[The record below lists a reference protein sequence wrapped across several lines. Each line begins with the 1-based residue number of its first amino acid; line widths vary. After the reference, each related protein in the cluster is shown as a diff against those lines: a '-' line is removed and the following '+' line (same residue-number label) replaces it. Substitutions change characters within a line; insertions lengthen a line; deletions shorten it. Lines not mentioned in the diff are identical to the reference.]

1 MRCGE
6 SQEGRCRHS
15 LQCFGIAQITLV
27 LSRMG
32 LRPPAPCPGVAKAV
46 ERLEGKGGEEKWR
59 GCHPPEC
66 PLLLGVILALCPCT
80 NRATRSETA
89 LPSSLYYYET
99 FVGGSAN
106 IMTKRVIL
114 SPFPKPRGQN
124 HAGTEQKCCSK
135 PTAKAAAT
143 SRDAQQS
150 HAGSTSQSELKFRT
164 ALRPNS
170 SPACHQCQRREVK
183 QVPMFGWGGPTP
195 EPQNQPPGSPAAGHE
210 PHISDSRRQDV
221 ITPRGQALHHKCLA
235 TKKAKFSCMRGTHAR
250 SHTHTHTHTEP
261 R

>member
-1 MRCGE
+1 M
-6 SQEGRCRHS
+6 
-15 LQCFGIAQITLV
+15 QCFGIVQITLV

-32 LRPPAPCPGVAKAV
+32 LRPPAPCPGAEKAV

-59 GCHPPEC
+59 GCRPPEC
-66 PLLLGVILALCPCT
+66 SLLLGVILALCPCT
-80 NRATRSETA
+80 NRVPRSGTA
-89 LPSSLYYYET
+89 LPSSLYDYEP

-106 IMTKRVIL
+106 ITTKRVLL

-143 SRDAQQS
+143 SRDAQQP
-150 HAGSTSQSELKFRT
+150 HAGSTPQSELKFRT

-170 SPACHQCQRREVK
+170 SPACHQGQRREVK
-183 QVPMFGWGGPTP
+183 QIPMFGGGVLPLSPRTS
-195 EPQNQPPGSPAAGHE
+195 PQAPQLAGHE
-210 PHISDSRRQDV
+210 SHISDSRRRDV

-250 SHTHTHTHTEP
+250 SHTYTHTHTEP